1 MGDMP
6 AAEVVI
12 DVDLVQALLEDQ
24 HPDLLV
30 DRPAASVRPLAH
42 GWDNESFRLGDD
54 LVVRLP
60 RRELAA
66 DLVRNEQA
74 WLAVAA
80 RDVSLQV
87 PVPLRSGAPGRGYP
101 WEWSVLP
108 WIDGDTWEAAPP
120 VDPEVAADVLGSALA
135 ALHRPAPADA
145 PRNPYRGIPLGD
157 RRDLLVKALGVPGSP
172 GVPDSPSW
180 LGSPSSL
187 DPIGDLADAR
197 RIVQRFDDLAAV
209 DGWGSDPVWL
219 HGDLHPLN
227 IVVNGGEVAGLID
240 FGDICAGDPATDL
253 AVAWMLFG
261 PGESERFRA
270 AAGAGHP
277 VDADTW
283 ARARGWA
290 LALGV
295 AYLGSSDDNP
305 AMAAIGRRT
314 ITAALD
320 DT

>member
-6 AAEVVI
+6 AAEVAI
-12 DVDLVQALLEDQ
+12 DVDLVRALLEDQ

-30 DRPAASVRPLAH
+30 DRPGSSVRPLAH

-74 WLAVAA
+74 WLEVATQDLPLRA
-80 RDVSLQV
+80 
-87 PVPLRSGAPGRGYP
+87 PVPLRRGAPGRGFP

-108 WIDGDTWEAAPP
+108 WIGGDTWEASPP
-120 VDPEVAADVLGSALA
+120 RDLDRAADVLGSALA
-135 ALHRPAPADA
+135 MLHRPAPGEA
-145 PRNPYRGIPLGD
+145 PRNPYRGIPLAD
-157 RRDLLVKALGVPGSP
+157 RRDRLVDGLGQIDNLV
-172 GVPDSPSW
+172 
-180 LGSPSSL
+180 
-187 DPIGDLADAR
+187 DAEQ
-197 RIVQRFDDLAAV
+197 ITARFDALAAAER
-209 DGWGSDPVWL
+209 WGNDPVWL

-227 IVVNGGEVAGLID
+227 VVVDGGEVAGLID
-240 FGDICAGDPATDL
+240 FGDMCAGDPATDL
-253 AVAWMLFG
+253 AVAWMVFG
-261 PGESERFRA
+261 PTHRRRFRA
-270 AAGAGHP
+270 AAGAVRP
-277 VDADTW
+277 IDADTW

-305 AMAAIGRRT
+305 TMAAIGHRT
-314 ITAALD
+314 IAVAMED
-320 DT
+320 G